1 MKNIHIQKIL
11 IPFLISM
18 TLVLSA
24 CGGQGSVPSE
34 EVSGNAD
41 STAAGASKNP
51 GSPEGSGAS
60 ENAGS
65 ADSLQNSGLS
75 GSADSSQNSIPS
87 DRPDSPASFSG
98 LKKTGSMER
107 VYAECFS
114 ADYYEGGFSLI
125 TIMDEGSFLLVPEG
139 SSVPAGVPDEIT
151 VLHQN
156 PKNVYLAASSVMD
169 FFRALDSLDHVRL
182 TSTKKED
189 WSLPE
194 VVSALTG
201 GEMLYT
207 GKYNTPDYEQIL
219 LEKCEIAIESTMI
232 HHSPKTKE
240 QLELLRIP
248 VLVDRSSYEP
258 HPLGRMEWIRLY
270 GLLLGCE
277 DAASDFFDRQA
288 ALYDEVAERLAKAA
302 QSPKSAAFFYITSN
316 GSANV
321 RRPGDYISRMIELAG
336 GRYIFRDLPG
346 DDSSASATQTI
357 DLETFYAGAKDA
369 DIMFYSSSIGGEID
383 TTEELLAKSALLADC
398 KAVTDGN
405 VWCAD
410 GSLYQQTT
418 GTADMIREMNL
429 IFTGQADDAE
439 LRFFHKVK

>member
-1 MKNIHIQKIL
+1 M
-11 IPFLISM
+11 
-18 TLVLSA
+18 
-24 CGGQGSVPSE
+24 
-34 EVSGNAD
+34 
-41 STAAGASKNP
+41 
-51 GSPEGSGAS
+51 
-60 ENAGS
+60 
-65 ADSLQNSGLS
+65 
-75 GSADSSQNSIPS
+75 
-87 DRPDSPASFSG
+87 DRI
-98 LKKTGSMER
+98 
-107 VYAECFS
+107 YAECFS
-114 ADYYEGGFSLI
+114 ADYYEGGYALI
-125 TIMDEGSFLLVPEG
+125 TIPDEGSFLLIPEG
-139 SSVPAGVPDEIT
+139 SSIPSGVPDDVTI
-151 VLHQN
+151 LRKA

-169 FFRALDSLDHVRL
+169 YFRVLGALDHVRL

-194 VVSALTG
+194 VVSALESG
-201 GEMLYT
+201 DMLYT
-207 GKYNTPDYEQIL
+207 GKYSTPDYEQIL

-240 QLELLRIP
+240 QLELLGVP

-277 DAASDFFDRQA
+277 EEASAFFDRQA
-288 ALYDEVAERLAKAA
+288 ALYEEVAGSLTGTDESKK
-302 QSPKSAAFFYITSN
+302 KSVAFFYITSN

-336 GRYIFRDLPG
+336 GDYIFSDLPG
-346 DDSSASATQTI
+346 DDTSASATKTI
-357 DLETFYAGAKDA
+357 DFETFYAGAKDA
-369 DIMFYSSSIGGEID
+369 DIMIYSSSIGGEID
-383 TTEELLAKSALLADC
+383 TREQLITKSALLADC
-398 KAVTDGN
+398 RAVVNGD

-429 IFTGQADDAE
+429 IFTGQADADS

>member
-1 MKNIHIQKIL
+1 MKIYHTQTAL
-11 IPFLISM
+11 ISFLIAM

-24 CGGQGSVPSE
+24 CGGQGSANSAGNSAGESDVP
-34 EVSGNAD
+34 AD
-41 STAAGASKNP
+41 F
-51 GSPEGSGAS
+51 
-60 ENAGS
+60 
-65 ADSLQNSGLS
+65 
-75 GSADSSQNSIPS
+75 SS
-87 DRPDSPASFSG
+87 

-107 VYAECFS
+107 IYAECFV
-114 ADYYEGGFSLI
+114 ADYYEGGFALI
-125 TIMDEGSFLLVPEG
+125 TIQDEGRFLLIPEE
-139 SSVPAGVPDEIT
+139 SSVPTGVPDDVT
-151 VLHQN
+151 VLHRN
-156 PKNVYLAASSVMD
+156 PKNIYLAASSAMD
-169 FFRALDSLDHVRL
+169 YFRALGALDHVRL

-194 VVSALTG
+194 VVNALESG
-201 GEMLYT
+201 DMLYT
-207 GKYNTPDYEQIL
+207 GKYSTPDYEQIL

-240 QLELLRIP
+240 QLELLGIP

-277 DAASDFFDRQA
+277 EQASDFYDRHA
-288 ALYDEVAERLAKAA
+288 ALYDEVKVSLTETDESR
-302 QSPKSAAFFYITSN
+302 KSVAFFYITTG

-336 GRYIFRDLPG
+336 GDYIFSELAG
-346 DDSSASATQTI
+346 DDASASATQTI

-369 DIMFYSSSIGGEID
+369 DIMIYSSSIGGEID
-383 TTEELLAKSALLADC
+383 RTEQLLAKSALLADC
-398 KAVTDGN
+398 KAVLNGD

-429 IFTGQADDAE
+429 ILTGQADADS
-439 LRFFHKVK
+439 LRFFHKVN

>member
-1 MKNIHIQKIL
+1 MKKNRTQTALISIL
-11 IPFLISM
+11 ILM

-24 CGGQGSVPSE
+24 CGGQGSAHLKENSAGG
-34 EVSGNAD
+34 SNA
-41 STAAGASKNP
+41 P
-51 GSPEGSGAS
+51 
-60 ENAGS
+60 
-65 ADSLQNSGLS
+65 ADF
-75 GSADSSQNSIPS
+75 S
-87 DRPDSPASFSG
+87 D
-98 LKKTGSMER
+98 LKKTGSMDR
-107 VYAECFS
+107 NYAECFA
-114 ADYYEGGFSLI
+114 ADYYEGGLAMI
-125 TIMDEGSFLLVPEG
+125 TIQDEGRFLLIPAE
-139 SSVPAGVPDEIT
+139 SSAPSGVPDDVT
-151 VLHQN
+151 VLRRN
-156 PKNVYLAASSVMD
+156 PKNVYLAASSAMD
-169 FFRALDSLDHVRL
+169 YFRALGALDHVRL

-194 VVSALTG
+194 VVSALESG
-201 GEMLYT
+201 DMLYT
-207 GKYNTPDYEQIL
+207 GKYSTPDYEQIL

-240 QLELLRIP
+240 QLELLGIP

-277 DAASDFFDRQA
+277 EQASDFYDRQA
-288 ALYDEVAERLAKAA
+288 ALYDEVRGSLTETDESR
-302 QSPKSAAFFYITSN
+302 KSVAFFYITAN

-336 GRYIFRDLPG
+336 GDYIFSDLAG
-346 DDSSASATQTI
+346 DGASASATQTI

-369 DIMFYSSSIGGEID
+369 DIMIYSSSIGGEID
-383 TTEELLAKSALLADC
+383 RTEQLLKKCALLADC
-398 KAVTDGN
+398 RAVVNGD

-429 IFTGQADDAE
+429 ILTGQADADS
-439 LRFFHKVK
+439 LRFFHKVN

>member
-1 MKNIHIQKIL
+1 MTERILFMKRTRFQTIFISVL
-11 IPFLISM
+11 FSM

-24 CGGQGSVPSE
+24 CGGQGSVHLTDNSVPQ
-34 EVSGNAD
+34 EVSRSSYSSESA
-41 STAAGASKNP
+41 KNS
-51 GSPEGSGAS
+51 GSPTGSGNSSGSYDSSAPS
-60 ENAGS
+60 AGS
-65 ADSLQNSGLS
+65 DVPADFPSLQKIGTL
-75 GSADSSQNSIPS
+75 D
-87 DRPDSPASFSG
+87 
-98 LKKTGSMER
+98 T

-114 ADYYEGGFSLI
+114 ADYYEGGYALV
-125 TIMDEGSFLLVPEG
+125 TIMDEGSFLLIPEG
-139 SSVPAGVPDEIT
+139 SAVPSGIPGDVRI
-151 VLHQN
+151 LKKN
-156 PKNVYLAASSVMD
+156 PKKVYLAASSAMD
-169 FFRALDSLDHVRL
+169 FFRALGALPHVRL

-194 VVSALTG
+194 VVSALES

-240 QLELLRIP
+240 QLELLGIP

-277 DAASDFFDRQA
+277 EQASAFFNTQA
-288 ALYDEVAERLAKAA
+288 ALYDEVEKNLTETEAGRRNV
-302 QSPKSAAFFYITSN
+302 AFFYITSN

-336 GRYIFRDLPG
+336 GDYIFSDLSADG
-346 DDSSASATQTI
+346 TSASATQTI

-369 DIMFYSSSIGGEID
+369 DIMIYSSSIGGEIN
-383 TTEELLAKSALLADC
+383 TTEELLKKSALLADC
-398 KAVTDGN
+398 KAVVNGD

-429 IFTGQADDAE
+429 IFTGQADAE
-439 LRFFHKVK
+439 SLRFFHKVK